1 MVANTSFL
9 PEDLWTYIQQN
20 SMAESAALRAL
31 RRETE
36 SLAVGDWQV
45 PPEQGSFLSFL
56 IGLTGA
62 KSVLE
67 IGTFTGY
74 GTLCMVA
81 ALPEDGRVVTLEGM
95 SEYSDIAEKHWKTS
109 GVAERIDLRL
119 GMALDSLTALVNEG
133 MTDAF
138 DFVFI
143 DADKKEYDEY
153 YEYALQLVRI
163 GGLIAVDNML
173 WRGAVADPENQKNS
187 TNSLRRLMLKIRDDE
202 RVSNSL
208 VPIGDGLMLAQR
220 LK

>member
-9 PEDLWTYIQQN
+9 PEGLWTYIQQN
-20 SMAESAALRAL
+20 SMAESVALRAL

-36 SLAVGDWQV
+36 LLAVGDWQV

-62 KSVLE
+62 KYVLE

-74 GTLCMVA
+74 GTLCMAA
-81 ALPEDGRVVTLEGM
+81 ALPDDGRIVTLEGM

-109 GVAERIDLRL
+109 GVAERINLRL
-119 GMALDSLTALVNEG
+119 GMALDSLATLVTEG
-133 MTDAF
+133 MTDTF
-138 DFVFI
+138 DFAFI

-153 YEYALQLVRI
+153 YEYTLQLVRI

-173 WRGAVADPENQKNS
+173 WRGAVADPEDQKNS
-187 TNSLRRLMLKIRDDE
+187 THSIRRLMLKVRDDD

-208 VPIGDGLMLAQR
+208 VPIGDGLMLARR

>member
-1 MVANTSFL
+1 MVANSSFL
-9 PEDLWTYIQQN
+9 PEGLWTYIQQN
-20 SMAESAALRAL
+20 CIAESEALLAL

-36 SLAVGDWQV
+36 TLAEGDWQI
-45 PPEQGSFLSFL
+45 PPEQGNFLSFL
-56 IGLTGA
+56 IGLTGTT
-62 KSVLE
+62 SVLE

-74 GTLCMVA
+74 GTLCMAA

-119 GMALDSLTALVNEG
+119 GMALESLAALVNEG
-133 MTDAF
+133 MTGAF

-143 DADKKEYDEY
+143 DADKKEYDDY

-163 GGLIAVDNML
+163 GGMIAVDNML
-173 WRGAVADPENQKNS
+173 WRGAIADSENQKNS
-187 TNSLRRLMLKIRDDE
+187 TISIRRLMHKIRDDD

-208 VPIGDGLMLAQR
+208 VPIGDGLMLARR